1 MKIDLKKTDKLNS
14 KISISIEKKDYESK
28 VDKIIKDYKS
38 KINLPGFRKGH
49 VPLSLIKKKYEKAI
63 IVEETNKILSD
74 SLNKYIIDKNL
85 KILGNPI
92 PILDDKFDWEADV
105 FNFNFEI
112 GLSPEL
118 QIDFNF
124 KKSAIY
130 HKINVE
136 NKIIEERITYLQQQ
150 YGELKD
156 EKKISDTSELM
167 FEFSSKEEN
176 INKKM
181 TLKLNQLKTK
191 KIIDLVRK
199 LNLDETFTFELR
211 EFFKDETLLVNLSNK
226 PIEEIKKSK
235 INVDAK
241 LLSIQKR
248 TNASLEESFFKKI
261 YPNKSIKTSTQFKN
275 EIKKSIESQY
285 DQQSDQK
292 FLDDVTKKLIE
303 EVKFDLPR
311 KFLIKWL
318 QKRDEK
324 EISLENATEQFEKS
338 EKGLRY
344 QLIEEEII
352 NHNNLKVKEKEI
364 KEFAKKIFLSQFG
377 QISKKDNN
385 QEIEQMV
392 ERIVRNEEER
402 KRIIE
407 QVKTGKLLKFFK
419 ENVKFKSKKLSYD
432 SFIKIAYPTTQ

>member
-14 KISISIEKKDYESK
+14 IISILIEKKDYENK
-28 VDKIIKDYKS
+28 VEKIIKDYKS

-92 PILDDKFDWEADV
+92 PILDEKFDWGADV
-105 FNFNFEI
+105 FNFKFEV
-112 GLSPEL
+112 GLRPDL
-118 QIDFNF
+118 KINFNF
-124 KKSAIY
+124 KKPAIY

-181 TLKLNQLKTK
+181 TLKLSQLKTK

-199 LNLDETFTFELR
+199 LNLGETFTFELR

-226 PIEEIKKSK
+226 SIEEIKKSK
-235 INVDAK
+235 INIDAK
-241 LLSIQKR
+241 LISIQKR
-248 TNASLEESFFKKI
+248 TNANLEESFFKKI
-261 YPNKSIKTSTQFKN
+261 YPNKSIKSSTQFKN

-292 FLDDVTKKLIE
+292 FLNDITKKLIE
-303 EVKFDLPR
+303 EVRFDLPR

-352 NHNNLKVKEKEI
+352 NQNNLKVEEKEI

-385 QEIEQMV
+385 QEIEKMV
-392 ERIVRNEEER
+392 ERILRNDEER

-407 QVKTGKLLKFFK
+407 QIKTEKLLTFFK

-432 SFIKIAYPTTQ
+432 SFIKIVYPTTQ

>member
-1 MKIDLKKTDKLNS
+1 MKIDFKKTDKLNS
-14 KISISIEKKDYESK
+14 RISILIEKKDYENK
-28 VDKIIKDYKS
+28 VEKIIKDYKS
-38 KINLPGFRKGH
+38 KINLRGFRKGH

-92 PILDDKFDWEADV
+92 PILEEKFDWDADV
-105 FNFNFEI
+105 FNFKFEI
-112 GLSPEL
+112 GLSPDL
-118 QIDFNF
+118 KINFNF
-124 KKSAIY
+124 KKPAIY

-156 EKKISDTSELM
+156 EKKISETSELM

-181 TLKLNQLKTK
+181 TLKLSQLKTK
-191 KIIDLVRK
+191 KIIDLVRN
-199 LNLDETFTFELR
+199 LHLDETFTFELR
-211 EFFKDETLLVNLSNK
+211 EFFKDETLLINLSNK

-248 TNASLEESFFKKI
+248 INASLEESFFKKI

-292 FLDDVTKKLIE
+292 FLDDVTRKLIE

-324 EISLENATEQFEKS
+324 EISLENATEQLEKS

-352 NHNNLKVKEKEI
+352 NHNNLKVEEKEI
-364 KEFAKKIFLSQFG
+364 KEFAKKIFLRQFG

-392 ERIVRNEEER
+392 ERILRNEEET

>member
-1 MKIDLKKTDKLNS
+1 MKINLKKTDKLNS
-14 KISISIEKKDYESK
+14 SISISIEKKDYENK
-28 VDKIIKDYKS
+28 VDNIIKDYKS

-63 IVEETNKILSD
+63 IVEETNKILSE
-74 SLNKYIIDKNL
+74 SLNKFILDKNL

-92 PILDDKFDWEADV
+92 PIKDEKFDWDSDV
-105 FNFNFEI
+105 FNFKFEI
-112 GLSPEL
+112 GLSPDL
-118 QIDFNF
+118 KINFNF
-124 KKSAIY
+124 KNPPIY

-136 NKIIEERITYLQQQ
+136 NKIIEERIIYIQQQ

-156 EKKISDTSELM
+156 EKKISDTSELT
-167 FEFSSKEEN
+167 FEFFSLEEN

-211 EFFKDETLLVNLSNK
+211 EFFKDENLLVNLSNK
-226 PIEEIKKSK
+226 AIGEINKSK
-235 INVDAK
+235 ININAK
-241 LLSIQKR
+241 LVSIQKR

-292 FLDDVTKKLIE
+292 FLNDVTKKLIE

-338 EKGLRY
+338 EMGLRY

-352 NHNNLKVKEKEI
+352 NQNNLKVEEKEI

-377 QISKKDNN
+377 QITKKDNN

-392 ERIVRNEEER
+392 ERILRNEEER

-407 QVKTGKLLKFFK
+407 QIKTGKLLTFFK

>member
-92 PILDDKFDWEADV
+92 PILDEKFDWDADV
-105 FNFNFEI
+105 FNFKFEI
-112 GLSPEL
+112 GLSPDL
-118 QIDFNF
+118 KINFNF
-124 KKSAIY
+124 KKPAIY

-352 NHNNLKVKEKEI
+352 NHNNLKVEEKEI
-364 KEFAKKIFLSQFG
+364 KEFAKKIFLGQFG

-392 ERIVRNEEER
+392 ERILRNEEER

>member
-1 MKIDLKKTDKLNS
+1 MKIDFKKTDKLNS
-14 KISISIEKKDYESK
+14 RISILIEKKDYENK
-28 VDKIIKDYKS
+28 VEKIIKDYKS
-38 KINLPGFRKGH
+38 KINLRGFRKGH

-92 PILDDKFDWEADV
+92 PILEEKFDWDADV
-105 FNFNFEI
+105 FNFKFEI
-112 GLSPEL
+112 GLSPDL
-118 QIDFNF
+118 KINFNF
-124 KKSAIY
+124 KKPAIY

-156 EKKISDTSELM
+156 EKKISETSELM

-181 TLKLNQLKTK
+181 TLKLSQLKTK

-199 LNLDETFTFELR
+199 LHLDETFTFELR
-211 EFFKDETLLVNLSNK
+211 EFFKDETLLINLSNK

-248 TNASLEESFFKKI
+248 INASLEESFFKKI

-324 EISLENATEQFEKS
+324 EISLENATEQLEKS

-352 NHNNLKVKEKEI
+352 NHNNLKVEEKEI
-364 KEFAKKIFLSQFG
+364 KEFAKKIFLRQFG

-392 ERIVRNEEER
+392 ERILRNEEET

-407 QVKTGKLLKFFK
+407 QVKTGKLLKFLK

>member
-1 MKIDLKKTDKLNS
+1 MKIDFKKTDKLNS
-14 KISISIEKKDYESK
+14 RISILIEKKDYENK
-28 VDKIIKDYKS
+28 VEKIIKDYKS
-38 KINLPGFRKGH
+38 KINLRGFRKGH

-92 PILDDKFDWEADV
+92 PILEEKFDWDADV
-105 FNFNFEI
+105 FNFKFEI
-112 GLSPEL
+112 GLSPDL
-118 QIDFNF
+118 KINFNF
-124 KKSAIY
+124 KKPAIY

-156 EKKISDTSELM
+156 EKKISETSELM

-181 TLKLNQLKTK
+181 TLKLSQLKTK
-191 KIIDLVRK
+191 KIIDLVRN
-199 LNLDETFTFELR
+199 LHLDETFTFELR
-211 EFFKDETLLVNLSNK
+211 EFFKDETLLINLSNK

-248 TNASLEESFFKKI
+248 INASLEESFFKKI

-324 EISLENATEQFEKS
+324 EISLENATEQLEKS

-352 NHNNLKVKEKEI
+352 NHNNLKVEEKEI
-364 KEFAKKIFLSQFG
+364 KEFAKKIFLRQFG

-392 ERIVRNEEER
+392 ERILRNEEER

>member
-1 MKIDLKKTDKLNS
+1 MKINLKKTDKLNS
-14 KISISIEKKDYESK
+14 TISISIEKKDYGNK
-28 VDKIIKDYKS
+28 VDNVIKDYKS

-63 IVEETNKILSD
+63 VIEETNKILSE
-74 SLNKYIIDKNL
+74 SLNNYIIDSKL

-92 PILDDKFDWEADV
+92 PILDEKLDWNADV
-105 FNFNFEI
+105 LIFKFEV
-112 GLSPEL
+112 GLSPNLEVDL
-118 QIDFNF
+118 NF
-124 KKSAIY
+124 KNSLIY

-136 NKIIEERITYLQQQ
+136 NKVIEERIDYLQQQ

-156 EKKISDTSELM
+156 EKKISDTSELI
-167 FEFSSKEEN
+167 FKFTSKEEN
-176 INKKM
+176 IDKKM

-199 LNLDETFTFELR
+199 LNLNETFTFELKD
-211 EFFKDETLLVNLSNK
+211 FFKDQTQSISLSNK
-226 PIEEIKKSK
+226 TIEEIKSSI
-235 INVDAK
+235 INIEAK

-248 TNASLEESFFKKI
+248 VKASLKESFFKKI
-261 YPNKSIKTSTQFKN
+261 YPNKSIKTLTRFKE
-275 EIKKSIESQY
+275 EIRKSIQSQY

-292 FLDDVTKKLIE
+292 FLNDVTKKLIE
-303 EVKFDLPR
+303 EVKFNLPR

-318 QKRDEK
+318 QKRGEK
-324 EISLENATEQFEKS
+324 EITLENATEEFEKS

-352 NHNNLKVKEKEI
+352 NQNNLKVEEKEI
-364 KEFAKKIFLSQFG
+364 KDFAKKIFLIQFG
-377 QISKKDNN
+377 QIGKKGGE

-392 ERIVRNEEER
+392 ERILKNEEER

-407 QVKTGKLLKFFK
+407 QVKTEKLLTFFK
-419 ENVKFKSKKLSYD
+419 ENIKFKTKKLTYD
-432 SFIKIAYPTTQ
+432 SFIKTTYPTTQ

>member
-14 KISISIEKKDYESK
+14 RISILIEKKDYENK
-28 VDKIIKDYKS
+28 VEKIIKDYKS

-63 IVEETNKILSD
+63 IVEETNKILSE
-74 SLNKYIIDKNL
+74 SVNKYIIDKNL

-92 PILDDKFDWEADV
+92 PILDEKFDWGADV
-105 FNFNFEI
+105 FNFKFEI
-112 GLSPEL
+112 GLSPDL
-118 QIDFNF
+118 KINFNF
-124 KKSAIY
+124 KKPAIY

-235 INVDAK
+235 INIDAK
-241 LLSIQKR
+241 LISIQKR
-248 TNASLEESFFKKI
+248 TNASLDEPFFKKI
-261 YPNKSIKTSTQFKN
+261 YPNKSIKSSTEFKN

-285 DQQSDQK
+285 NQQSDQK
-292 FLDDVTKKLIE
+292 FLNDVTKKLIE

-311 KFLIKWL
+311 NFLIKWL

-352 NHNNLKVKEKEI
+352 NKNNLKVEEKEI

-392 ERIVRNEEER
+392 ERILRNDEER

-407 QVKTGKLLKFFK
+407 QIKTEKLLTFFK
-419 ENVKFKSKKLSYD
+419 ENVKFKSKKLSYN

>member
-14 KISISIEKKDYESK
+14 TISISIEKKDYGNK
-28 VDKIIKDYKS
+28 VDNVIKDYKS

-63 IVEETNKILSD
+63 VIEETNKILSE
-74 SLNKYIIDKNL
+74 SLNNYIIDSKL

-92 PILDDKFDWEADV
+92 PILDEKLDWNADV
-105 FNFNFEI
+105 LIFKFEI
-112 GLSPEL
+112 GLSPNLEVDL
-118 QIDFNF
+118 NF
-124 KKSAIY
+124 KNSLIY

-136 NKIIEERITYLQQQ
+136 NKVIEERIDYLQQQ

-156 EKKISDTSELM
+156 EKKISDTSELI
-167 FEFSSKEEN
+167 FKFTSKEEN
-176 INKKM
+176 IDKKM

-199 LNLDETFTFELR
+199 LNLNETFTFELKD
-211 EFFKDETLLVNLSNK
+211 FFKDQTQSISLSNK
-226 PIEEIKKSK
+226 TIEEIKSSI
-235 INVDAK
+235 INIEAK

-248 TNASLEESFFKKI
+248 VKASLKESFFKKI
-261 YPNKSIKTSTQFKN
+261 YPNKSIKTLTRFKE
-275 EIKKSIESQY
+275 EIRKSIQSQY

-292 FLDDVTKKLIE
+292 FLNDVTKKLIE
-303 EVKFDLPR
+303 EVKFNLPR

-318 QKRDEK
+318 QKRGEK
-324 EISLENATEQFEKS
+324 EITLENATEEFEKS

-352 NHNNLKVKEKEI
+352 NQNNLKVEEKEI
-364 KEFAKKIFLSQFG
+364 KDFAKKIFLIQFG
-377 QISKKDNN
+377 QIGKKGGE

-392 ERIVRNEEER
+392 ERILKNEEER

-407 QVKTGKLLKFFK
+407 QVKTEKLLTFFK
-419 ENVKFKSKKLSYD
+419 ENIKFKTKKLTYD
-432 SFIKIAYPTTQ
+432 SFIKTTYPTTQ

>member
-1 MKIDLKKTDKLNS
+1 MKIDLKKTDTLNS
-14 KISISIEKKDYESK
+14 RISILIEKKDYENK

-92 PILDDKFDWEADV
+92 PILEEKFDWDADV
-105 FNFNFEI
+105 FNFKFEI
-112 GLSPEL
+112 GLSPDL
-118 QIDFNF
+118 KINLNF
-124 KKSAIY
+124 KKPAIY
-130 HKINVE
+130 LKINVE
-136 NKIIEERITYLQQQ
+136 NKNIEERITYLQQQ

-167 FEFSSKEEN
+167 FEFSSEEEN

-181 TLKLNQLKTK
+181 TLKLSQLKTK

-199 LNLDETFTFELR
+199 LNIDETFTFQLR

-352 NHNNLKVKEKEI
+352 NHNNLKVEEKEI
-364 KEFAKKIFLSQFG
+364 KEFAKKIFLRQFG
-377 QISKKDNN
+377 QISKKENN

-392 ERIVRNEEER
+392 ERILRNEEEK

-419 ENVKFKSKKLSYD
+419 ENVKFKSKKLSYE